1 MASSVDAIIFC
12 IRMNIMKRFL
22 AIAFVLVMSLAAF
35 SGCNAGKE
43 AASTVSG
50 AASDVVSGADKV
62 VNDAG
67 DGLKKAGSAVD
78 ENAEK
83 MKNNGEVSDGDGVI
97 GNEGSMVEHEV
108 ETQNTTE
115 QISESDMTGN

>member
-1 MASSVDAIIFC
+1 
-12 IRMNIMKRFL
+12 MKRFL
-22 AIAFVLVMSLAAF
+22 AIAFALIISLAAF
-35 SGCNAGKE
+35 SGCNAGKNT
-43 AASTVSG
+43 ASTVSE
-50 AASDVVSGADKV
+50 AASNVVSGADKV

-97 GNEGSMVEHEV
+97 GCDDC
-108 ETQNTTE
+108 
-115 QISESDMTGN
+115 ISEISAETWWEELAEKKYEEKLYDR